1 MTRGIF
7 MYALTS
13 MPIQKKLPTIF
24 ALLMPSLA
32 VFAVACGSSESEDEL
47 FPQISDPGRVFSLD
61 ELIATPYKE
70 VSNYSAE
77 GLPRASDPLCF
88 GREIANSHQKKGSHR
103 KMRPF

>member
-1 MTRGIF
+1 